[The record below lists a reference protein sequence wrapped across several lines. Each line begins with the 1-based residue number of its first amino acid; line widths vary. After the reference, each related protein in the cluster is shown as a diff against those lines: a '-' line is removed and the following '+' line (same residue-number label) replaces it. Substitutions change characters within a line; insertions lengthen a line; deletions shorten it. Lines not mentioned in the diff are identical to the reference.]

1 MKKKLTLFAITLI
14 LIAGMILF
22 GSVAV
27 FADTGDPGGGMENIL
42 AFIQPELF
50 ILIVFL
56 YCSGLFL
63 KKWDGFKK
71 EWMIPYILLGISFL
85 ITLAYV
91 SIYLAEGFSPPVI
104 VAVIIQ
110 SVLIA
115 AVAVFG
121 NELLKQVLV
130 KRIE

>member
-1 MKKKLTLFAITLI
+1 MKKRLSLFVIAII
-14 LIAGMILF
+14 LITGLMLF
-22 GSVAV
+22 GTVTV
-27 FADTGDPGGGMENIL
+27 FADSGGPESGMENIL
-42 AFIQPELF
+42 AFIRPELF

-56 YCSGLFL
+56 YCAGLFL
-63 KKWDGFKK
+63 KKWDGFKN
-71 EWMIPYILLGISFL
+71 EWTIPYILLGLSVL
-85 ITLAYV
+85 ITMAYV
-91 SIYLAEGFSPPVI
+91 CIYLAEGFSPPVI

-130 KRIE
+130 KRNE